1 MVRRGDEGDV
11 RMFRF
16 LSFPF
21 CLAVSAVA
29 APALAQT
36 AAAAE
41 TIIVTAT
48 RTPQKP
54 AAIGASVAVLD
65 AAEIR
70 AAGAGPV
77 VDLLR
82 DVPGVSFSRNGG
94 IGAVTSV
101 RVRGAEADQTVVLI
115 DGVKLNDPSQPGGG
129 FNFANLLLGD
139 LDRVEVLRGPQ
150 STLYGSQAI
159 GGVVNLITRE
169 ATRPAEASVA
179 LETGD
184 LETTSLRAAVR
195 GAAGALR
202 YAASAGRFETAG
214 ISAAAAG
221 RERDSYENTAA
232 QARAAFQLSPVLGL
246 EARVWWS
253 SGEVGIDGFPA
264 PAFVLAD
271 TPERSRTEE
280 RILYGSANLATLEGR
295 WRTRLSF
302 SQTTTDRE
310 SLNPALALPTTF
322 DARGEN
328 DTAELQSVLDLTPAV
343 QIVAGFEHETSR
355 FRTASPSVA
364 NPNPRPATAEV
375 DQQAFYAQ
383 IQASPTEGLTVTL
396 GARATDHER
405 FGEAINLRAT
415 LAWAINNGDTIL
427 RAAAA
432 DGFKAPS
439 LFQLL
444 SNFGN
449 VALQPEEATSLE
461 FGVEQALFER
471 RLIASLTWFDRSA
484 VNQIDFV
491 SCFRN
496 TAAFC
501 VNRPFGTYDNIA
513 RTRADGLEA
522 TLEFR
527 PIEALS
533 LTAGLA
539 TLEARNDAGG
549 SANFNRRLP
558 RRPDQTSFL
567 TAAWRFGPGREV
579 SATLSRIGDGFDNAA
594 NTVRLPGYEIVTLRA
609 SFAVTERWSLQARIE
624 NAGDETYQTTAG
636 YGSPPRQA
644 FLGLRADF

>member
-1 MVRRGDEGDV
+1 MS
-11 RMFRF
+11 RF
-16 LSFPF
+16 LSVPL

-36 AAAAE
+36 APAAE

-54 AAIGASVAVLD
+54 AATGASVAVLD
-65 AAEIR
+65 AAAIR
-70 AAGAGPV
+70 AAGGAPV

-94 IGAVTSV
+94 VGSVTSV
-101 RVRGAEADQTVVLI
+101 QIRGAESDQTVVLI

-139 LDRVEVLRGPQ
+139 LDRIEVLRGPQ

-169 ATRPAEASVA
+169 ATRPLEASLA
-179 LETGD
+179 AETGELETA
-184 LETTSLRAAVR
+184 SLRGAVR

-202 YAASAGRFETAG
+202 YGLSAGRFETGG

-221 RERDSYENTAA
+221 RERDGYENTAA
-232 QARAAFQLSPVLGL
+232 QARAAYQLSPALGL

-253 SGEVGIDGFPA
+253 QGEVGIDGFPA

-280 RILYGSANLATLEGR
+280 RILYGAANLTTLEGR
-295 WRTRLSF
+295 WRTRLSL

-310 SLNPALALPTTF
+310 SRNPALSVPITF
-322 DARGEN
+322 DARGVN
-328 DTAELQSVLDLTPAV
+328 DRVDLQSVLDLTAQV
-343 QIVAGFEHETSR
+343 QIVAGYEHETAS

-364 NPNPRPATAEV
+364 TPNPRPATAEV
-375 DQQAFYAQ
+375 DSQAFYAQ
-383 IQASPTEGLTVTL
+383 IQARPTPGLTVTL

-405 FGEAINLRAT
+405 FGEAVNLRAT
-415 LAWAINNGDTIL
+415 LAWAINDGATIL

-449 VALQPEEATSLE
+449 VSLQPEEATSVE
-461 FGVEQALFER
+461 VGVEQALFDR
-471 RLIASLTWFDRSA
+471 RLIAALTWFDRSA
-484 VNQIDFV
+484 TNQIDFV

-496 TAAFC
+496 PAAFC

-513 RTRADGLEA
+513 RTKADGLEA

-527 PIEALS
+527 PIDALS

-539 TLEARNDAGG
+539 TLDARNDAGG
-549 SANFNRRLP
+549 SANFNRRLA

-567 TAAWRFGPGREV
+567 TASWRFGPGREV
-579 SATLSRIGDGFDNAA
+579 SATLSRIGDSFDNAS
-594 NTVRLPGYEIVTLRA
+594 NSVRLPGYELVTLRA
-609 SFAVTERWSLQARIE
+609 SWAVSERWSVQARIE
-624 NAGDETYQTTAG
+624 NVGDETYQTTAG

-644 FLGLRADF
+644 FLGLHADF

>member
-1 MVRRGDEGDV
+1 MS
-11 RMFRF
+11 RF
-16 LSFPF
+16 LTVPL

-36 AAAAE
+36 APAAE

-48 RTPQKP
+48 HTPQKP

-65 AAEIR
+65 AAAIR
-70 AAGAGPV
+70 AAGGAPV

-94 IGAVTSV
+94 VGSVTSV
-101 RVRGAEADQTVVLI
+101 RIRGAESDQTVVLI

-139 LDRVEVLRGPQ
+139 LDRIEVLRGPQ

-169 ATRPAEASVA
+169 ATRPLEASLA
-179 LETGD
+179 AETGE
-184 LETTSLRAAVR
+184 LETTSLRGAVR

-202 YAASAGRFETAG
+202 YGLSASRFETAG

-221 RERDSYENTAA
+221 RERDGYENTAA
-232 QARAAFQLSPVLGL
+232 QARAAYQLSPTLGL

-253 SGEVGIDGFPA
+253 EGEVGIDGFPA
-264 PAFVLAD
+264 PGFVLAD

-280 RILYGSANLATLEGR
+280 RILYGGANLTTLEGR
-295 WRTRLSF
+295 WRTRLSL

-310 SLNPALALPTTF
+310 SRNPALSVPITF
-322 DARGEN
+322 DARGVN
-328 DTAELQSVLDLTPAV
+328 DRVDLQSVLDLTAQV
-343 QIVAGFEHETSR
+343 QIVAGYEHETAS

-364 NPNPRPATAEV
+364 TPNPRPSTAEV
-375 DQQAFYAQ
+375 DSQALYAQ
-383 IQASPTEGLTVTL
+383 IQASPTPGLTVTL

-405 FGEAINLRAT
+405 FGEAVNLRAT
-415 LAWAINNGDTIL
+415 LAWAINDGATIL

-449 VALQPEEATSLE
+449 LALQPEEATSVE
-461 FGVEQALFER
+461 AGVEQALFDR
-471 RLIASLTWFDRSA
+471 RLIATLTWFERSA
-484 VNQIDFV
+484 TNQIDFV

-496 TAAFC
+496 PAAFC
-501 VNRPFGTYDNIA
+501 VNRPSGTYDNIA
-513 RTRADGLEA
+513 RTKADGLEA

-579 SATLSRIGDGFDNAA
+579 SATLSRIGDSFDNAS
-594 NTVRLPGYEIVTLRA
+594 NTVRLPAYELVALRA
-609 SFAVTERWSLQARIE
+609 SWAVTESWSLQARIE